1 MNQKKLTEICEN
13 VNEKVVDCNI
23 KAGVS
28 GNESIVIYDSETYDE
43 LFGYQVVGIVPVDK
57 VETKHESLK
66 VETEV
71 LTKIA
76 EISGMAIW
84 TAVQKS

>member
-1 MNQKKLTEICEN
+1 MNQKELTEICEN

-28 GNESIVIYDSETYDE
+28 GNDSIVIYDSETYDE

-57 VETKHESLK
+57 VETKHKSLK